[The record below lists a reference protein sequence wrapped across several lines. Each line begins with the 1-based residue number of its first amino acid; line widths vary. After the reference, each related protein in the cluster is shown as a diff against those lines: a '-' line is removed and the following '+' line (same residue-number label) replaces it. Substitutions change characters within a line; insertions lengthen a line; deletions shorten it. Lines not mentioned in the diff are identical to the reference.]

1 MKRYVKVEV
10 FRSILEYLSF
20 RVSLDTEEDS
30 VESTVKDSGHVLQ
43 LQFYAILSPMP
54 FLPFPL
60 FSPPLSLYRC
70 DLKFRSPARDAFSFR
85 I

>member
-10 FRSILEYLSF
+10 VPNILEYLSF
-20 RVSLDTEEDS
+20 RVSLDAKEGS

-54 FLPFPL
+54 FLPFP
-60 FSPPLSLYRC
+60 FILSLSFSLSLRPEIPKSCSRC
-70 DLKFRSPARDAFSFR
+70 LF